1 MGCAMTKCKLLQCI
15 RSRKPEGTITTTI
28 TGGPHSKPDH
38 GRYFYFSSVYVARVR
53 SSAADHKSS
62 RGPGAALQGIHDSVQ
77 LQGCA
82 ETVRAAKVATS
93 TCLCDNYSR
102 FRRVGTKE
110 GEAPRGT
117 PATEKKDYE
126 STVAGFWWSRM
137 MPVRATILIPLS
149 GPNPTAP
156 VPSLFPMRR
165 SRYRR

>member
-1 MGCAMTKCKLLQCI
+1 MRNDQVQTSTMHSVT
-15 RSRKPEGTITTTI
+15 E
-28 TGGPHSKPDH
+28 TGGYNHHNNHRWTTLETGS
-38 GRYFYFSSVYVARVR
+38 RTLLLLLFSVR
-53 SSAADHKSS
+53 CMGSQCAAHQKSS
-62 RGPGAALQGIHDSVQ
+62 GGPGAALQGIHDFVQ

-82 ETVRAAKVATS
+82 EIVRAAKVATS
-93 TCLCDNYSR
+93 TFPCDNYSR

-137 MPVRATILIPLS
+137 MPVRATILIPLL

-156 VPSLFPMRR
+156 IPSLFPMRR
-165 SRYRR
+165 SHYRR